1 MEKVLK
7 VFTYINS
14 ELKKPFP
21 NEKEQIEISAF
32 VYSAKRMGAAP
43 SISATIKHAQCLDEL
58 WTGAEYVEFRGEK
71 YFLRSTPTSSY
82 DNTDV
87 RYKHECYFQSERI
100 LLENVYYYD
109 VVSTNNDDDKPTSNN
124 TNFSFFGTIF
134 EFVKRINSSLKHS
147 GITGYNIVVDED
159 VEEDEKN
166 LIPKSVSFQNQFIG
180 NVIQEIYNTYKIPYY
195 FVGKTIHVGFH
206 EKRVPTKLKY
216 GINDS
221 LLSITKT
228 NANNKIVNRITATG
242 STENIPY
249 YYPNESSK
257 GQLGVI
263 VEKGDIAAQIINPE
277 IFAQTVSTT
286 EKLVYSKNDGLLETA
301 LDSLLVRK
309 LSKNNSAIETI
320 VSSSDPS
327 KIEYKGVSVQDGDYV
342 NIIAR
347 ARFGAWSDG
356 NYSFEIKK
364 GTADSGDNVAKIYKI
379 EISTIYDDSNLDS
392 VEKVFD
398 YGDGITDKSI
408 TVDFDFKHALIGNV
422 RFFEVSVYMNQT
434 PNSGTKELSYS
445 NTLSFVGKDTSLV
458 WKNESRSTKK
468 KDISDYGLSISGTPS
483 IGDTIGQEIIE
494 YIIPQPTLMPPLYR
508 TSIGRERF
516 YNAVND
522 TYEGFHFDNPF
533 IEGRPSEYIVN
544 LDHIKPTIEG
554 MEVKGLRIDMFS
566 EFAYDDNDNDEFVS
580 DGGTSEKLL
589 HPYFFGKLRKM
600 DFNLFDH
607 AIESGEMTVA
617 MTSGACASCNFVIQ
631 VDSPETQKNSVQVNS
646 DGTLK
651 KDEGGNV
658 VFGKPQDQQND
669 TINNEVWIAL
679 KKEQST
685 FGIVMPNYSA
695 NYKPKASSSNNNDG
709 DTFVFLNINLPQAYI
724 YAAERKLEHEML
736 TYMSQN
742 NSEKFNFSIKFS
754 RIFLEENQ
762 DVFENLTENST
773 VTVEYNGNDYGLYVS
788 SYTYRMNNGDILPEI
803 VVELFDT
810 LAITQ
815 NVIQKA
821 VSEVKSDLLSVS
833 TVVDAYKSSM
843 SKSIRKDK
851 SDSTPFKLT
860 TGDMLVKKR
869 MPTGFSEESGGN
881 LDVEGKAT
889 VGGDTNVQGN
899 FTVQRDA
906 NIEKNLSVEGN
917 SSVKGDMNVE
927 GDMEFGSKGNFA
939 QGVKG
944 SKIWKDDDGNWHYE
958 GDFVHV
964 RKKFTAKEVQIED
977 VHHIGGQQILSA
989 ANMRADFVVRKDGF
1003 WRCFFLKVDSDG
1015 RNVENRWRKQDQAF
1029 VNTFNITKNSDGFMG
1044 NHYLWRLVVNT
1055 SNDIADNSSYTIDG
1069 VVFNASEY
1077 HFVDLSEEVCGVG
1090 SDAPMSGDDIVQL
1103 GHRGS
1108 DKDRQNAIILAGAG
1122 SGSPY
1127 IIELTGITDFSLPE
1141 PDTQIKPGDNRF
1153 TGKVHLRAGSEID
1166 DGVVSVGRSNLLMNT
1181 GFRGQYVARNLEKED
1196 ALDENSEMWSPS
1208 LEGWSFTDASVIND
1222 NESMSTKACKLS
1234 AGTLTQTL
1242 VFPIKVGLDCYFSF
1256 KAKGTTVMFSCGG
1269 YSETIPLSGTYQTYR
1284 CKFRTENK
1292 AATFALAGTA
1302 TLCELFLE
1310 CGNVPSTSWEPS
1322 PYDNNSSLDKIE
1334 SLRYLSDAIRE
1345 GSTTILGGLVLSNII
1360 EVGNY
1365 VDGVMKE
1372 VTGGISGVY
1381 NNKDN
1386 VAFFAGGTLEKAV
1399 RAVNMFKRN
1408 PHYVPTDEE
1417 WEAVANAVITHGG
1430 RAILNDIILR
1440 GSVYA
1445 ESGYFKGELIGAYGV
1460 FDGYVK
1466 ENYVSIKDSDAAYN
1480 EEGGYYELGKQINL
1494 ELEKGDAYGTPAS
1507 IVHMPSDVSYIGS
1520 RAKFYEGSYG
1530 LETRSSGNSPLVYS
1544 ENGIEGVSYLSRASG
1559 LLLPTHVQFAG
1570 GFLELVGVKGK
1581 NMEGK
1586 DICKW
1591 VLINSVCYSAMAYT
1605 VYTDT
1610 ENVERKSYQSM
1621 ELRSH
1626 GARFYYGGYV
1636 AGMECHDSNG
1646 TLGNLSVTPDFSE
1659 MSCGEAFIRV
1669 YKNGQITAWNG
1680 VKENVIVDKREGEI

>member
-1 MEKVLK
+1 MVAVTGILDAGNFVL
-7 VFTYINS
+7 
-14 ELKKPFP
+14 P
-21 NEKEQIEISAF
+21 
-32 VYSAKRMGAAP
+32 
-43 SISATIKHAQCLDEL
+43 
-58 WTGAEYVEFRGEK
+58 
-71 YFLRSTPTSSY
+71 
-82 DNTDV
+82 
-87 RYKHECYFQSERI
+87 
-100 LLENVYYYD
+100 
-109 VVSTNNDDDKPTSNN
+109 
-124 TNFSFFGTIF
+124 
-134 EFVKRINSSLKHS
+134 
-147 GITGYNIVVDED
+147 
-159 VEEDEKN
+159 
-166 LIPKSVSFQNQFIG
+166 
-180 NVIQEIYNTYKIPYY
+180 
-195 FVGKTIHVGFH
+195 
-206 EKRVPTKLKY
+206 
-216 GINDS
+216 
-221 LLSITKT
+221 
-228 NANNKIVNRITATG
+228 
-242 STENIPY
+242 
-249 YYPNESSK
+249 
-257 GQLGVI
+257 
-263 VEKGDIAAQIINPE
+263 
-277 IFAQTVSTT
+277 
-286 EKLVYSKNDGLLETA
+286 
-301 LDSLLVRK
+301 
-309 LSKNNSAIETI
+309 
-320 VSSSDPS
+320 
-327 KIEYKGVSVQDGDYV
+327 
-342 NIIAR
+342 
-347 ARFGAWSDG
+347 
-356 NYSFEIKK
+356 
-364 GTADSGDNVAKIYKI
+364 
-379 EISTIYDDSNLDS
+379 
-392 VEKVFD
+392 
-398 YGDGITDKSI
+398 
-408 TVDFDFKHALIGNV
+408 
-422 RFFEVSVYMNQT
+422 
-434 PNSGTKELSYS
+434 ELSYS
-445 NTLSFVGKDTSLV
+445 GTWMGERFVTVSVKSPYPIDWQIGDYLIYRGEKFVLNYDPTVVKKSRKGTSGEGFVYDGVKFNSLSCECGDVRFLDEVLQDSHIHYTSLSSFTFFAATADDLADRLQANMNRYCSANGFSVSDWWLILTPSLERSRSRAIASGGSALAEEAVSRWNEFYTDGVSVDGERFNQNVSVSDISVLDGFALLYNLFGLHFITSGRTLAAGTSGKIAEHIFEYGKGKGLYELEKVADGNQAIVTKLFAYGNSTNLPVRYYARLNKTCFAKVRSVETGGTSFVIDIPFASSYYNGSKNPSVALDSFQVTFLYGGKQYTCYVSSDRGYPVSKQDGYSYLSAFIGGIPSLSV
-458 WKNESRSTKK
+458 
-468 KDISDYGLSISGTPS
+468 
-483 IGDTIGQEIIE
+483 GDTITFVSGIDDDKWPSGHFS
-494 YIIPQPTLMPPLYR
+494 Y
-508 TSIGRERF
+508 
-516 YNAVND
+516 VND
-522 TYEGFHFDNPF
+522 GSVLPDNLAISHLMLPGF
-533 IEGRPSEYIVN
+533 PSESLRSWVMRNGGVEKGEGLIEWRGYEAYFSEDPLSPYVQSANAKKLGVRESSLVFDGSNGTDDI
-544 LDHIKPTIEG
+544 HPTITGSGKDVVVRCDMIADNGIFGEGEEAPNFHLVIPSLGEDVSLDILLRSDAKISMKDGYCGG
-554 MEVKGLRIDMFS
+554 MEFNIESVNVVEDGWELTLNR
-566 EFAYDDNDNDEFVS
+566 AYDDALQLYF
-580 DGGTSEKLL
+580 
-589 HPYFFGKLRKM
+589 PYSFG
-600 DFNLFDH
+600 
-607 AIESGEMTVA
+607 
-617 MTSGACASCNFVIQ
+617 AS
-631 VDSPETQKNSVQVNS
+631 
-646 DGTLK
+646 L
-651 KDEGGNV
+651 GNE
-658 VFGKPQDQQND
+658 P
-669 TINNEVWIAL
+669 
-679 KKEQST
+679 
-685 FGIVMPNYSA
+685 
-695 NYKPKASSSNNNDG
+695 SSSESYQIRKG
-709 DTFVFLNINLPQAYI
+709 DTFVLLGIELPSSYI
-724 YAAERKLEHEML
+724 GMASERLLEGAL
-736 TYMSQN
+736 QSL
-742 NSEKFNFSIKFS
+742 S
-754 RIFLEENQ
+754 
-762 DVFENLTENST
+762 
-773 VTVEYNGNDYGLYVS
+773 GNDYTRHTYVP
-788 SYTYRMNNGDILPEI
+788 RVDEI
-803 VVELFDT
+803 YMARQHDAVVRGVDELQYGTVSLHDT
-810 LAITQ
+810 LREGDLMRFEDADLSVGGTIFIDQLQIKEYGNKQIPTYDVTLRESKSVGTIERIQQEIDALSQ
-815 NVIQKA
+815 NKSGGSGGG
-821 VSEVKSDLLSVS
+821 VSTSQVKSILNMYGDKR
-833 TVVDAYKSSM
+833 Y
-843 SKSIRKDK
+843 IRRDI
-851 SDSTPFKLT
+851 DDETDT
-860 TGDMLVKKR
+860 TLGAKQFVAK
-869 MPTGFSEESGGN
+869 
-881 LDVEGKAT
+881 
-889 VGGDTNVQGN
+889 
-899 FTVQRDA
+899 
-906 NIEKNLSVEGN
+906 EK
-917 SSVKGDMNVE
+917 
-927 GDMEFGSKGNFA
+927 MEFGSKGNFV

-1055 SNDIADNSSYTIDG
+1055 SNDIADNSSYTIGG

-1090 SDAPMSGDDIVQL
+1090 SDAPMAGDDIVQL

-1141 PDTQIKPGDNRF
+1141 SDTQIKPGDNRF

-1417 WEAVANAVITHGG
+1417 WDAVANAVITHGG

-1466 ENYVSIKDSDAAYN
+1466 ENYVKIKDSDAVYK

-1494 ELEKGDAYGTPAS
+1494 ELERGDVYGTSAS

-1530 LETRSSGNSPLVYS
+1530 LETRSPGNSPLIYS
-1544 ENGIEGVSYLSRASG
+1544 ENGIEGVSYLSKANG
-1559 LLLPTHVQFAG
+1559 LLLPTHIQFAG
-1570 GFLELVGVKGK
+1570 GFLEFVGVKGK

-1591 VLINSVCYSAMAYT
+1591 VLVNSVCYSAMAYT

-1626 GARFYYGGYV
+1626 GASVYYGGYV

-1646 TLGNLSVTPDFSE
+1646 TLGKLSVTPDFSE

-1669 YKNGQITAWNG
+1669 YKNGRITAYNG